1 MRIRFCI
8 DIEFPEGGKNLVN
21 RVHGEMMDAI
31 ADVIRENEL
40 HVISGL
46 RAVKIMQYCGDTGDF
61 MT

>member
-21 RVHGEMMDAI
+21 KVHGEMMDYI

-46 RAVKIMQYCGDTGDF
+46 RAVKIMQNPEIQEIS
-61 MT
+61 

>member
-8 DIEFPEGGKNLVN
+8 DIEFPEVGKNLVN
-21 RVHGEMMDAI
+21 KVHGEMMDSI